1 MSNLMQKKATAISKI
16 LAEHDLIKQAE
27 EKITHPAL
35 RGGQTSLGAEQ
46 TKDLNEFHEGGA
58 PLASTE
64 AGIKGISDKAKNEAA
79 SLNDLN
85 QPAEDALAAEG
96 TTVDTM
102 TESGR
107 DSANFPEVAEK
118 MNAKVAAF
126 RHRLNALVGNHVNG
140 IQKQAAI
147 RIDPRAVMH
156 KIATLSEQSTDA
168 DFAQVSNA
176 IKHIAATDPDF
187 AQVKLA
193 CVQDIMTRDCEE
205 LAAAYN
211 IPMRKAAE
219 LLDEAAAA
227 NPEMLQEVDDAATV
241 DAVDELAGIEEE
253 ADAIRA
259 GVDELA
265 ANASGVL
272 GMEVTPDDI
281 VASIE
286 QVVAE
291 ADAQGVP
298 PEALL
303 QEAMDMLVGDADVT
317 PEDEAAAEQ
326 IMAATEAAGIPPEAV
341 LEELVGGGDIGG
353 GEGGD
358 DAELTAI
365 FDEAAAAG
373 ITPEELIAEMEAI
386 EAEGAGGIPKEA
398 SVHFSSPRAQ
408 FVSDL
413 IQSY

>member
-27 EKITHPAL
+27 EKITHPDL

-46 TKDLNEFHEGGA
+46 TKDLNEFNAGGA

-126 RHRLNALVGNHVNG
+126 RHRLNTLVGSHVNG
-140 IQKQAAI
+140 IKKQAA
-147 RIDPRAVMH
+147 IDPRAVMR
-156 KIATLSEQSTDA
+156 KIATLDEQSTDA

-187 AQVKLA
+187 AQIKVA
-193 CVQDIMTRDCEE
+193 CVQEIMARDCEE

-211 IPMRKAAE
+211 IPMKKAAE
-219 LLDEAAAA
+219 LLDAAAAA

-253 ADAIRA
+253 ADAISA

-265 ANASGVL
+265 ANASSVL
-272 GMEVTPDDI
+272 GVEVTPEVI
-281 VASIE
+281 VDSIE
-286 QVVAE
+286 QVVAD
-291 ADAQGVP
+291 ADARGVP

-303 QEAMDMLVGDADVT
+303 QEAMDMMVGDADVT
-317 PEDEAAAEQ
+317 PEDEAMAEQ
-326 IMAATEAAGIPPEAV
+326 IMAEAEAAGIPPEAV
-341 LEELVGGGDIGG
+341 LEELVGGGAIGG
-353 GEGGD
+353 GEGGGD
-358 DAELTAI
+358 EELAAI

-386 EAEGAGGIPKEA
+386 EAEGAGGTPKEA
-398 SVHFSSPRAQ
+398 SFRFNSPRAQ
-408 FVSDL
+408 FVSNL
-413 IQSY
+413 LQRG